1 MVLKHGVW
9 SAKRRWLMARGLNC
23 QMISVMLTN
32 HPRTCHV
39 MKSLVTLGEWNTPA
53 LPVEVTT
60 CSTLTEE
67 IVEKPGTQQRNK
79 QTG

>member
-1 MVLKHGVW
+1 
-9 SAKRRWLMARGLNC
+9 MARGLNC

-39 MKSLVTLGEWNTPA
+39 MKSLVTLGEWNTPV